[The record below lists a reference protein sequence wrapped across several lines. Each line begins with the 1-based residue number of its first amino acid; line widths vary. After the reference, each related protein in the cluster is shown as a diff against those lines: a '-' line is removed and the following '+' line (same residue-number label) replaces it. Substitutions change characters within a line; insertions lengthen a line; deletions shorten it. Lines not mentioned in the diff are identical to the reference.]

1 MYKLSVDNKL
11 VLGSRQA
18 WIAMRAMEAVVFLSL
33 LVLMP
38 PLITHPSLFH
48 TDGRDFLPFLGIFG
62 ALIFAGFAQAH
73 RIVYGFVDAGGIHY
87 HRYLHWKYVS
97 WEQIESIAK
106 RPWARFMSMWRG
118 RISLADI
125 LCSSTTRWY
134 LGRNPNLLLST
145 VLEVC
150 GFERDN
156 PRRAYEKQGFEP

>member
-106 RPWARFMSMWRG
+106 RPMGTIHVDVEGQNFSGRHLVFVNDTVVFGAQSESVTFDGLRGMWIRARQ
-118 RISLADI
+118 
-125 LCSSTTRWY
+125 
-134 LGRNPNLLLST
+134 P
-145 VLEVC
+145 
-150 GFERDN
+150 
-156 PRRAYEKQGFEP
+156 PQGLRETGV